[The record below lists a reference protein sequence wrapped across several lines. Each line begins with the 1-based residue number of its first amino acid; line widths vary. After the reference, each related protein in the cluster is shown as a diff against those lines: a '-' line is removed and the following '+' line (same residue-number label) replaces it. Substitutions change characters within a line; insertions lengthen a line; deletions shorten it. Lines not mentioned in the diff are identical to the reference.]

1 MGEQIQI
8 TADDGFQLSAWQ
20 AMPAGTPDGA
30 VMVIQEIF
38 GVNRHI
44 REVCDDFAS
53 EGYVAVAPAIFDRAE
68 RGVEL
73 GYDQD
78 DISRAFDIV
87 SNQLDHNAVMLDLQA
102 TIDRLQAY
110 GKVGTVGYCF
120 GGTMAW
126 LCACKA
132 RGLSCSVGYYGGQ
145 IVQNVQLEPTVP
157 VMLHFGELDAHIPMD
172 DVNKI
177 RESHP
182 DVPVHVYNADHGFN
196 CDHRASYDED
206 AARLARTRTLEF
218 FATYIKAA

>member
-8 TADDGFQLSAWQ
+8 TAEDGFQLGAYK
-20 AMPAGTPDGA
+20 AMPAETPSGA

-44 REVCDDFAS
+44 REVCDDFAN

-102 TIDRLQAY
+102 TIDGLQSY

-126 LCACKA
+126 LCACNG
-132 RGLSCSVGYYGGQ
+132 RGLACSVGYYGGQ
-145 IVQNVQLEPTVP
+145 IAQNVQLEPTVP
-157 VMLHFGELDAHIPMD
+157 VMLHFGERDAHIPMD

-182 DVPVHVYNADHGFN
+182 DVPVYVYNADHGFN

-218 FATYIKAA
+218 FATHI